1 MNKYRVEFKSGFSI
15 FVTATSKWEAEFKA
29 LNLTGLC
36 SKDVLYVLYDAG
48 V

>member
-15 FVTATSKWEAEFKA
+15 LVTATSKWEAEFKA
-29 LNLTGLC
+29 LKLTGLC
-36 SKDVLYVLYDAG
+36 SKDVLHVLYRAG